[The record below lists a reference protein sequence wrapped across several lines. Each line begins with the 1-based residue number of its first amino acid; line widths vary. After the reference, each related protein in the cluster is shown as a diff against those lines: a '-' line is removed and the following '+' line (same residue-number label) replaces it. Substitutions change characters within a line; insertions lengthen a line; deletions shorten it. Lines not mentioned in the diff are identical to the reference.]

1 MTYAFIIVV
10 SVAITFKLLFLSF
23 SMYFTLKNKESQV
36 ARVSVPICNIRFEI
50 VLRYCTIELVEVV
63 SVKLTSR
70 KSCTTNLFYT
80 TIRLLSV
87 LILLRQAIIDSQS
100 KFLELQNSVEVVLM
114 ISYSCVSTY
123 TELIAC
129 ELFTKIMRKSYLSS
143 DIRCLFSR
151 ILNIVGIIIIV
162 SVQG

>member
-50 VLRYCTIELVEVV
+50 VLRYCTIVV